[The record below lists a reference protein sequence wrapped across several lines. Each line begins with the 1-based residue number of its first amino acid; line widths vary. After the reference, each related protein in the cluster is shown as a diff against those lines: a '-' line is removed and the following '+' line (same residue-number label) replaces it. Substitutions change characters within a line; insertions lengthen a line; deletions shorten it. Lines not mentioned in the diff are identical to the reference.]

1 MKPSFLSSTLSIA
14 FIICVVAVIV
24 MIFMWVQPEATT
36 FAVVTSVIS
45 AYLTNYGSKPQ
56 DKKTNEP
63 VIENQ
68 NDTKPLLHDKSID
81 ENIG

>member
-1 MKPSFLSSTLSIA
+1 MKSTLSIA

-56 DKKTNEP
+56 DKKINEP
-63 VIENQ
+63 VIENP
-68 NDTKPLLHDKSID
+68 NDTKPNLHDIND
-81 ENIG
+81 IQDVG